1 MRNIK
6 DYLRKSKCEKLI
18 RISQLAVNL
27 SVVLALSP
35 MAYAALKEISHKLSG
50 CPERLKNAIWKYLSE
65 GSV

>member
-27 SVVLALSP
+27 SVILALSP
-35 MAYAALKEISHKLSG
+35 MAYAALKEISYKMTGYSK
-50 CPERLKNAIWKYLSE
+50 RLKSAIWKYLSE

>member
-1 MRNIK
+1 MSIK
-6 DYLRKSKCEKLI
+6 NYLRKSKCEKLI

-35 MAYAALKEISHKLSG
+35 MAYAALKEISHKMTGYSN
-50 CPERLKNAIWKYLSE
+50 RLKNAVWKYLSE